1 MTGLVPSTPADE
13 ETDITNTPFY
23 PDISPADCRL
33 VIRLEQHITAERLR
47 AALVNGIM
55 HVNHNLS
62 AFKTEQQDLGFNTLG
77 DIDAEQIDGSSI
89 NLQHYKRAVYFH
101 AKAELIDQ
109 YLDADATASGV
120 QRAEEKGE
128 TADDYR
134 RGSILAIRRILGR
147 PQSTV
152 ELI

>member
-13 ETDITNTPFY
+13 ETDITNTPFF
-23 PDISPADCRL
+23 PAISPADCRL
-33 VIRLEQHITAERLR
+33 VIRLEQNITAERLR
-47 AALVNGIM
+47 AALVNAIM
-55 HVNHNLS
+55 HI
-62 AFKTEQQDLGFNTLG
+62 NTTL
-77 DIDAEQIDGSSI
+77 DSWKNEQIAGGFSTLDDIEAEEIDGTSI

-109 YLDADATASGV
+109 YLDADVTASGV

-134 RGSILAIRRILGR
+134 RGSILAIRSILGR